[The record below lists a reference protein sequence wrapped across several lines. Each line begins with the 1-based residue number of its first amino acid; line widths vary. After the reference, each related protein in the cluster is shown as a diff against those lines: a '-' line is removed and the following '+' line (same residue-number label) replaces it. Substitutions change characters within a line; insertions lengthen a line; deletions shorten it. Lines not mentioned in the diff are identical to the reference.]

1 MTTSEPP
8 GPPDPFRKDPSGQDP
23 SGQDS
28 SGQGSGQDQPGQ
40 PPYGEE
46 PPGQQPPGQEP
57 PYGQPPGDQP
67 PGGAYGQQPY
77 GQMPPPPGGY
87 DAGFNAG
94 PVLAGSGRRF
104 LARLVDLLVYLAF
117 SCAIGL
123 AFVGTD
129 TDDVDFGKQA
139 GAGAVATVLYFLY
152 EGLMLNNN
160 GQTLG
165 KMATKIRV
173 VRVADGGPVQGAP
186 AWTRAG
192 VFALPL
198 VVPCAG
204 ILFFIVNC
212 LWHLW
217 DQPWQQCLHDK
228 AAKTTVIRV

>member
-1 MTTSEPP
+1 MSSSEPP
-8 GPPDPFRKDPSGQDP
+8 GQDPFRKEPSGR
-23 SGQDS
+23 
-28 SGQGSGQDQPGQ
+28 DQPEPRPGGDAPQ
-40 PPYGEE
+40 GPP
-46 PPGQQPPGQEP
+46 PPGQEP
-57 PYGQPPGDQP
+57 PYGQPPP
-67 PGGAYGQQPY
+67 AGGPYDQQPY

-87 DAGFNAG
+87 ETNYG
-94 PVLAGSGRRF
+94 PTLAGSGKRF
-104 LARLVDLLVYLAF
+104 VARLVDLVVYLAF

-129 TDDVDFGKQA
+129 PDDVSFAKQA

-152 EGLMLNNN
+152 EGFMLNNN

-173 VRVADGGPVQGAP
+173 VRVADGGTVEGSP

-198 VVPCAG
+198 IVPCVG
-204 ILFFIVNC
+204 IVFFVVNV
-212 LWHLW
+212 LWHTW

-228 AAKTTVIRV
+228 SAHTTVIRV

>member
-8 GPPDPFRKDPSGQDP
+8 GPPDPFRKDS
-23 SGQDS
+23 
-28 SGQGSGQDQPGQ
+28 SGQDQSGRDQSGRDPSGGDPSGGQDGPGQ
-40 PPYGEE
+40 PPYGQG
-46 PPGQQPPGQEP
+46 PPGQQPPYGQEP
-57 PYGQPPGDQP
+57 
-67 PGGAYGQQPY
+67 YGQQPY

-152 EGLMLNNN
+152 EGFMLNNN

-173 VRVADGGPVQGAP
+173 VRVADGGPVQGSP

-204 ILFFIVNC
+204 VLFFIVNC

>member
-8 GPPDPFRKDPSGQDP
+8 DPDPFRKEPSGQDP
-23 SGQDS
+23 PDGPP
-28 SGQGSGQDQPGQ
+28 QGEGPAG
-40 PPYGEE
+40 GL
-46 PPGQQPPGQEP
+46 P
-57 PYGQPPGDQP
+57 PYGQPM
-67 PGGAYGQQPY
+67 GAQSPYGEQPY

-87 DAGFNAG
+87 DMGYGTG
-94 PVLAGSGRRF
+94 PVLAGSARRF

-117 SCAIGL
+117 SCAIGI

-129 TDDVDFGKQA
+129 PDDVDFGKQA

-152 EGLMLNNN
+152 EGFMLNNN

-173 VRVADGGPVQGAP
+173 VRVADGGPVQGSP

-204 ILFFIVNC
+204 IVFWIVDV
-212 LWHLW
+212 LWHTW

-228 AAKTTVIRV
+228 AAHTTVIRIG